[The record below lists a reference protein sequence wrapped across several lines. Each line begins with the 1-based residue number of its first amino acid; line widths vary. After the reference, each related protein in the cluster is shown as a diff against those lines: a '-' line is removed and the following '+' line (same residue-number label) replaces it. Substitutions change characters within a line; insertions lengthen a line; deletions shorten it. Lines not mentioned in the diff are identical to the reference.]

1 MAGWNKRFFLPF
13 QSFQPPPQ
21 FCYIVTLLHV
31 TYYNK
36 VVPHVAQP
44 SFIVPPIPHEAP
56 NRHYI
61 LILVCVCFEQVA
73 TGAGVPWRGC
83 RFRKALGPEHKMTP
97 KPFSLRY
104 LSHKFPKSITF
115 VGDRCTPATR
125 ASSMNH
131 WLPLLAN
138 L

>member
-1 MAGWNKRFFLPF
+1 MGSGEVA
-13 QSFQPPPQ
+13 
-21 FCYIVTLLHV
+21 IVALSTMISLKV
-31 TYYNK
+31 TF
-36 VVPHVAQP
+36 
-44 SFIVPPIPHEAP
+44 SDG
-56 NRHYI
+56 
-61 LILVCVCFEQVA
+61 L
-73 TGAGVPWRGC
+73 GAGVPWRGC

-125 ASSMNH
+125 ASSMNP